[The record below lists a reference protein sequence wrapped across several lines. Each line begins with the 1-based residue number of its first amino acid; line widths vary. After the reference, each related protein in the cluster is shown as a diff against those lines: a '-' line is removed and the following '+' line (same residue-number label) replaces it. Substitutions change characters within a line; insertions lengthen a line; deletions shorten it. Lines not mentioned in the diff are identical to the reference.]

1 MNKETKIKCPNCGIE
16 IDVNDILYHKLEDD
30 LQKKYNTKFS
40 DLEKAKEDLQK
51 EKDTIS
57 DQVKSNV
64 EEKLKQQK
72 EIITTE
78 LKAKLAE
85 EEAEKFHT
93 LQEELNEKSQKL
105 KEFNKAKAEIEKLKR
120 EKDELKDSIEADVQ
134 KKMNEQILVE
144 KERIR
149 KSEQEKNELKIKEY
163 QKQLEDQ
170 NKLVEEMKRKA
181 EQGSMQMQG
190 EIQELALED
199 LLRSLFPFDIVDEVP
214 KGVRGADVIQ
224 TVVNGLQQVCGKII
238 YESKRTKTFS
248 DSWIEKLKEDQR
260 NQQADIAMIITEVLP
275 KEMERF
281 GRKNGVWI
289 CTYQE
294 AKGVT
299 FVLREM
305 LLKTYS
311 VKSAEENKGDKMS
324 LIYSYLTSV
333 DFMQRVEAIVEGFS
347 ELKTDLEKEKRA
359 MQKIWKSREKQIDKV
374 INNTIDMYGAIKGIA
389 GNAIQTVKALELQ
402 EPEEKD

>member
-1 MNKETKIKCPNCGIE
+1 MAQETKIKCPNCGE
-16 IDVNDILYHKLEDD
+16 VIDVNEILYHQLEDD
-30 LQKKYNTKFS
+30 LKKQYNSKLASVEKKESEINERIETELNSKLKARELEISKELRSKF
-40 DLEKAKEDLQK
+40 EKEDA
-51 EKDTIS
+51 DR
-57 DQVKSNV
+57 
-64 EEKLKQQK
+64 LKG
-72 EIITTE
+72 
-78 LKAKLAE
+78 
-85 EEAEKFHT
+85 
-93 LQEELNEKSQKL
+93 LQEEIQKQNEKL
-105 KEFNKAKAEIEKLKR
+105 KEFNQVQIQMEKLKR
-120 EKDELKDSIEADVQ
+120 EKNELQEKIELEAQ
-134 KKMNEQILVE
+134 IKINEILAEE
-144 KERIR
+144 KIKIHRT
-149 KSEQEKNELKIKEY
+149 EQEKNELKFKEY
-163 QKQLEDQ
+163 QKKLDDQ

-181 EQGSMQMQG
+181 EQGSMQLQG

-199 LLRSLFPFDIVDEVP
+199 LLRSLFPFDIIDEVS

-224 TVVNGLQQVCGKII
+224 TVVNGMQQVCGKII

-260 NQQADIAMIITEVLP
+260 NQQADLAVLITEVLP
-275 KEMERF
+275 RDMDRF

-299 FVLREM
+299 FILREM

-311 VKSAEENKGDKMS
+311 VKSAEENKGDKMN

-333 DFMQRVEAIVEGFS
+333 DFMQRVEAIVDGFS

-374 INNTIDMYGAIKGIA
+374 IDNTIDMYGAIKGIA
-389 GNAIQTVKALELQ
+389 GNAIQTVKALELPGQ
-402 EPEEKD
+402 EDLQDMD

>member
-1 MNKETKIKCPNCGIE
+1 MAQETKIKCPNCGE
-16 IDVNDILYHKLEDD
+16 VIDVNEILYHQLEDD
-30 LQKKYNTKFS
+30 LKKQYNSKLASVEKKESEINERIETELNSKLKARELEISKELRSKF
-40 DLEKAKEDLQK
+40 EKEDA
-51 EKDTIS
+51 DR
-57 DQVKSNV
+57 
-64 EEKLKQQK
+64 LKG
-72 EIITTE
+72 
-78 LKAKLAE
+78 
-85 EEAEKFHT
+85 
-93 LQEELNEKSQKL
+93 LQEEIQKQNEKL
-105 KEFNKAKAEIEKLKR
+105 KEFNQVQIQMEKLKR
-120 EKDELKDSIEADVQ
+120 EKNELQEKIELEAQ
-134 KKMNEQILVE
+134 IKTNEILAEE
-144 KERIR
+144 KIKIHRT
-149 KSEQEKNELKIKEY
+149 EQEKNELKFKEY
-163 QKQLEDQ
+163 QKKLDDQ

-181 EQGSMQMQG
+181 EQGSMQLQG

-199 LLRSLFPFDIVDEVP
+199 LLRSLFPFDIIDEVS

-224 TVVNGLQQVCGKII
+224 TVVNGMQQVCGKII

-260 NQQADIAMIITEVLP
+260 NQQADLAVLITEVLP
-275 KEMERF
+275 RDMDRF

-299 FVLREM
+299 FILREM

-311 VKSAEENKGDKMS
+311 VKSAEENKGDKMN

-333 DFMQRVEAIVEGFS
+333 DFMQRVEAIVDGFS

-374 INNTIDMYGAIKGIA
+374 IDNTIDMYGAIKGIA
-389 GNAIQTVKALELQ
+389 GNAIQTVKALELPGQ
-402 EPEEKD
+402 EDLQDMD